1 MDPQS
6 SQLDV
11 ESLIE
16 GSKQHRN
23 TTQKRRARLGLGV
36 SLGVTLTWIVYVTVA
51 GHWDRVI
58 DNWASGITMIFG
70 SFVAGSTPQG
80 GGAVAFP
87 VFTKVLEIP
96 SEVARTF
103 SLSIQTIGMG
113 AASLGILINRRS
125 VDVRAIVIA
134 APASIAGFLLG
145 YLLLVDQEKPFGPSL
160 LPGPYVKVTFTII
173 VATMAFVT
181 YLGYRV
187 QLIER
192 RESIPRENLR
202 VVAVITV
209 CGFAGGI
216 TSVLVG
222 SGADVFVYMAVVSL
236 IGLGPRVGV
245 ATSVVVMTLVSIV
258 GLILLGIADRQLGV
272 ELSADSTQVLALD
285 GRGIRT
291 TADGLRFAT
300 AGVAPEA
307 ARFDL
312 FGLWLAA
319 VPVVA
324 WGAPLG
330 SAVSS
335 RLTDRQLVK
344 FVVALAIVEFVS
356 TLIFLDEIRTN
367 PALALFGVLTL
378 VASFTALWLLTK
390 HRHRL
395 LGLPTV
401 DLARSVTRQAIDVG
415 PRAAQHLGED
425 R

>member
-1 MDPQS
+1 
-6 SQLDV
+6 
-11 ESLIE
+11 
-16 GSKQHRN
+16 
-23 TTQKRRARLGLGV
+23 
-36 SLGVTLTWIVYVTVA
+36 
-51 GHWDRVI
+51 
-58 DNWASGITMIFG
+58 
-70 SFVAGSTPQG
+70 
-80 GGAVAFP
+80 
-87 VFTKVLEIP
+87 
-96 SEVARTF
+96 
-103 SLSIQTIGMG
+103 
-113 AASLGILINRRS
+113 
-125 VDVRAIVIA
+125 
-134 APASIAGFLLG
+134 
-145 YLLLVDQEKPFGPSL
+145 
-160 LPGPYVKVTFTII
+160 
-173 VATMAFVT
+173 
-181 YLGYRV
+181 
-187 QLIER
+187 
-192 RESIPRENLR
+192 
-202 VVAVITV
+202 
-209 CGFAGGI
+209 
-216 TSVLVG
+216 
-222 SGADVFVYMAVVSL
+222 
-236 IGLGPRVGV
+236 
-245 ATSVVVMTLVSIV
+245 VVVMTLVSIV
-258 GLILLGIADRQLGV
+258 GLILLGVADRQLGV

-300 AGVAPEA
+300 AGIAPEA